1 VRNDTSILLPTATI
15 DLFLKDK
22 PTIEA
27 AKALTSDWRFARVS
41 LRVHEG
47 DVSTAIAFYAGN
59 ASPDMILVETD
70 TTDDQFI
77 DALSDL
83 SARCDEKTSAV
94 VIGPVNDVNLY
105 RSLTAMG
112 VSDYLVRPVPQDTL
126 SDVIAGSLIEKLG
139 TSGSKMIAVIGAKG
153 GVGTSSIAQAI
164 ALTASQKTGQKTFL
178 FDTACGWSS
187 MPVTLGFEP
196 AFSINEAMRAVTT
209 SDMESFRRMVFP
221 IHDKFHVL
229 ATGMEPLLDTVIQ
242 PQAYEDLLNLTMAS
256 YPLVV
261 ADLSN
266 HAAQAKKAM
275 MARSHMTA
283 VVAIPTLASLRSAR
297 TLIQEIQKVK
307 GNDTQ
312 RVQLIINMTGSF
324 PSMEIS
330 KKDIITAMDMT
341 PDIMIPYDPKLFMAI
356 ENEGRN
362 LDDDKGGE
370 VIMSLL
376 LPMIQKLIGKEGG
389 TVQSG
394 TSEGVLGLGSLM
406 NKLKPKR

>member
-1 VRNDTSILLPTATI
+1 MRNDTSILLPTATI

-196 AFSINEAMRAVTT
+196 AFSINEAIRAVST

-275 MARSHMTA
+275 MARAHMTA